1 MIFVSFFAKAIDG
14 IPVYKVRLEDGEE
27 RTRILHRNLFQP
39 IGTKL
44 PRSTSPPPVVI
55 PRKRRNKAPI
65 SIITKNDSDSDSIFS
80 YVEMK
85 IPKLSPI

>member
-1 MIFVSFFAKAIDG
+1 MIFVSFFPKANDG

-39 IGTKL
+39 IG
-44 PRSTSPPPVVI
+44 SNSPPPVVI

-65 SIITKNDSDSDSIFS
+65 SIITKNDSDSDSKFS

-85 IPKLSPI
+85 IPKLPPI

>member
-1 MIFVSFFAKAIDG
+1 MIFVSFFAKANDR

-44 PRSTSPPPVVI
+44 PRSTSPPSVVI

-65 SIITKNDSDSDSIFS
+65 SIINKNDSDSDSKFS
-80 YVEMK
+80 YCRNEN
-85 IPKLSPI
+85 S

>member
-39 IGTKL
+39 TGTKL
-44 PRSTSPPPVVI
+44 PRGTSPPPVVI
-55 PRKRRNKAPI
+55 PRKRRNKAPL